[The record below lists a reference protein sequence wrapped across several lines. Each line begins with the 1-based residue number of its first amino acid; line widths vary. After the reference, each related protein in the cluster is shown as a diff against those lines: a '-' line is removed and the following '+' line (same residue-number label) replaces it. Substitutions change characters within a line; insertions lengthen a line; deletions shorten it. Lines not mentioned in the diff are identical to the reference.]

1 MSVLMV
7 SIIVSIA
14 AIIGYVSYKVAGP
27 DNAVEEAC
35 EEVIKIETG
44 TTVDLSPSEPK
55 KVQAPIQEPVQAPIE
70 TATPGANG
78 AGGPAQQTPSA
89 PVV

>member
-44 TTVDLSPSEPK
+44 TIVDLSPNESKTELK
-55 KVQAPIQEPVQAPIE
+55 QAPIQAPIE
-70 TATPGANG
+70 TATPGANR
-78 AGGPAQQTPSA
+78 SDS
-89 PVV
+89 VV